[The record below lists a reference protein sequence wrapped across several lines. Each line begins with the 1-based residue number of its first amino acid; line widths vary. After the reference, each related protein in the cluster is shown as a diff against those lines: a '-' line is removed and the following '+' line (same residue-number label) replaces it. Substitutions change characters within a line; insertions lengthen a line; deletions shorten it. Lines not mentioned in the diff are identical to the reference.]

1 VIYLDERIVT
11 GIYGLDNLLGGGFRK
26 NAINIVNG
34 GIGVGKTTFCLQYAL
49 YGLNRGEKCV
59 FLSFEMTE
67 KQIVRDCKQLG
78 FDEIEN
84 HIKDGNL
91 KLIHIYAEDLMF
103 PSLNFIEMIRESTST
118 DEHHR
123 IIIDPFTHY
132 SMFLND
138 EKRKSL
144 SSIFQNLR
152 EIGTSVIT
160 LEESNLS
167 EANNANNGSVMPL
180 YLADTVLNLHY
191 LGFGE
196 FFDRTIRVVKHRG
209 SKHGEGLYPYKIE
222 SGLGII
228 VVASEHD
235 IEKITPTSQYDKE
248 FKLAIERSKHV
259 DKIGKSLAKRIEL
272 LRKSWSHKESP
283 EGILEMILDSEKR

>member
-1 VIYLDERIVT
+1 VVIYLDERIGT
-11 GIYGLDNLLGGGFRK
+11 GIYGLDRLLGGGFRK
-26 NAINIVNG
+26 NAINIING
-34 GIGVGKTTFCLQYAL
+34 GIGVGKTTFGLQYAL

-59 FLSFEMTE
+59 FVSFEMTE
-67 KQIVRDCKQLG
+67 KQIVSDCKQLG
-78 FDEIEN
+78 FNEIEN
-84 HIKDGNL
+84 HINEGNL
-91 KLIHIYAEDLMF
+91 KIIHIYAEDLMF
-103 PSLNFIEMIRESTST
+103 PSLDFMDLVKESLST

-152 EIGTSVIT
+152 EIGTAVIT
-160 LEESNLS
+160 LEESNLL
-167 EANNANNGSVMPL
+167 EANNGSVMPL
-180 YLADTVLNLHY
+180 YLADTVLHLHY

-222 SGLGII
+222 SGLGI
-228 VVASEHD
+228 VVMASEHD
-235 IEKITPTSQYDKE
+235 IEKLTPTNQFDKQ

-272 LRKSWSHKESP
+272 LRNSWSHKESP
-283 EGILEMILDSEKR
+283 EYILEMILDSEKR

>member
-1 VIYLDERIVT
+1 MIYLDERIVT

-26 NAINIVNG
+26 NTINIING
-34 GIGVGKTTFCLQYAL
+34 GIGVGKTTFGLQYLL
-49 YGLNRGEKCV
+49 YGLNHGEKGLFV
-59 FLSFEMTE
+59 SFEMTE
-67 KQIVRDCKQLG
+67 KQILRDCKQLG
-78 FDEIEN
+78 FDEIED
-84 HIKDGNL
+84 HIKKGNL
-91 KLIHIYAEDLMF
+91 KILHLFGEDLIF
-103 PSLNFIEMIRESTST
+103 PSLDFIEMIRESLSE

-152 EIGTSVIT
+152 EHSTAVIT
-160 LEESNLS
+160 LEEVTVT
-167 EANNANNGSVMPL
+167 EPNNGLVTPL
-180 YLADTVLNLHY
+180 YLADTVLHLHY

-196 FFDRTIRVVKHRG
+196 YFDRTIRVVKHRG

-222 SGLGII
+222 SGLGI
-228 VVASEHD
+228 VVIASEHD
-235 IEKITPTSQYDKE
+235 IEKVTPTKEFDKQ

-259 DKIGKSLAKRIEL
+259 DKIGKTLAKRLEL
-272 LRKSWSHKESP
+272 LRNNWSHKESP
-283 EGILEMILDSEKR
+283 EYILKMILDSENK